1 MNEILIN
8 IIYRAALNVAAER
21 EHVEI
26 VKLLLTHE
34 DIDVNIL
41 FKI

>member
-1 MNEILIN
+1 MNEILID
-8 IIYRAALNVAAER
+8 IIYRSALTVAAER
-21 EHVEI
+21 EYVEI